1 MVPIVDCIERRA
13 IYFSRWYGRFKIMSH
28 GDTRQ
33 LLADASGRAAAYL
46 EGLGDR
52 CVRPERGAVDALAAS
67 LSGGLPE
74 RGVDAA
80 NVIADLDAL
89 GSPATVAT
97 AGRRYF
103 GFVTGGALPVTV
115 AASALAAAWDQNAF
129 SRASSESGAVF
140 DEAALRWLAEL
151 LGLPA
156 ACAGALVTGA
166 TMANLTALAAA
177 RRALLAKQGWDAEAD
192 GLFGAPPFDV
202 YLGEEAHASA
212 RKALALLG
220 LGKARVRT
228 LPVDAQGRIRADRL
242 PRLEVPALVL
252 TQAGNVNS
260 GASDPFPALRDWC
273 DAAGAWLHV
282 DGAFGL
288 FAAAS
293 PLLRE
298 QVRGV
303 ERADSWAAD
312 AHKWLNVPYDSG
324 IVYVRDA
331 AALRGAMASDA
342 AYLPASFTPEGG
354 DLREPFHYGPELS
367 RRARGVEIVA
377 ALRHLGRAGVAEL
390 VERCC
395 ALARRFAES
404 LRSAGY
410 EVLNDVVLN
419 QVVVAFGDDA
429 ATARTIARVQ
439 EEGVC
444 WAGPTHWRGRGAM
457 RISVSS
463 WATRE
468 ADVDASL
475 ASILRCAAQIR
486 L

>member
-1 MVPIVDCIERRA
+1 
-13 IYFSRWYGRFKIMSH
+13 MSQA
-28 GDTRQ
+28 DTRQ
-33 LLADASGRAAAYL
+33 LLADVSRRAADYL
-46 EGLGDR
+46 EGVGGR
-52 CVRPERGAVDALAAS
+52 PVRAERAAVDALAAS
-67 LSGGLPE
+67 LAGALPE
-74 RGVDAA
+74 HGASAA

-129 SRASSESGAVF
+129 SRASSEAGAVF

-156 ACAGALVTGA
+156 ACGGALVTGA
-166 TMANLTALAAA
+166 TLANLAALAAA
-177 RRALLAKQGWDAEAD
+177 RRVLLAKRGWDAEAD

-202 YLGEEAHASA
+202 YVGEEVHASA

-220 LGKARVRT
+220 LGKSRVRT
-228 LPVDAQGRIRADRL
+228 LAVDAAGRIRADRL
-242 PRLEVPALVL
+242 PRLEAPALVL
-252 TQAGNVNS
+252 AQAGNVNS
-260 GASDPFPALRDWC
+260 GASDPFPALREWC

-293 PLLRE
+293 PLISE

-324 IVYVRDA
+324 IVFVRDA
-331 AALRGAMASDA
+331 AALRGAMASEA
-342 AYLPASFTPEGG
+342 SYLPQGG
-354 DLREPFHYGPELS
+354 ELREPFHYGPELS
-367 RRARGVEIVA
+367 RRARGVEVVA
-377 ALRHLGRAGVAEL
+377 ALRHLGRSGVAEL

-395 ALARRFAES
+395 ALARRFAEG
-404 LRSAGY
+404 LRAAGR

-419 QVVVAFGDDA
+419 QVLVAFGDDA
-429 ATARTIARVQ
+429 TTARTIARVQ

-444 WAGPTHWRGRGAM
+444 WAGPTRWRGRAAM

-463 WATRE
+463 WATRQ

-475 ASILRCAAQIR
+475 ASILRCST
-486 L
+486 

>member
-1 MVPIVDCIERRA
+1 MSQVD
-13 IYFSRWYGRFKIMSH
+13 S
-28 GDTRQ
+28 RQ
-33 LLADASGRAAAYL
+33 LLADVAERAAAYL
-46 EGLGDR
+46 EAVGER
-52 CVRPERGAVDALAAS
+52 PVRAGRAAVDALAAS
-67 LSGGLPE
+67 LAGGLPE
-74 RGVDAA
+74 RGADAA
-80 NVIADLDAL
+80 HVIADLDAL

-129 SRASSESGAVF
+129 SRASSEAGALF

-151 LGLPA
+151 LGLPPT
-156 ACAGALVTGA
+156 CGGALVTGA
-166 TMANLTALAAA
+166 TLANVTALAAA
-177 RRALLAKQGWDAEAD
+177 RRALLAKQGWDVEAN
-192 GLFGAPPFDV
+192 GLFGAPPFAV
-202 YLGEEAHASA
+202 WAGEEAHASV
-212 RKALALLG
+212 RKALGLLG
-220 LGKARVRT
+220 LGKDRVRA
-228 LPVDAQGRIRADRL
+228 LAVDAQGRIRADRL
-242 PRLEVPALVL
+242 PRLEAPALVL
-252 TQAGNVNS
+252 AQAGNVNS
-260 GASDPFPALRDWC
+260 GASDPFPALREWC

-293 PLLRE
+293 PRLRE

-324 IVYVRDA
+324 IVFVRDA
-331 AALRGAMASDA
+331 AALRGAMASEA
-342 AYLPASFTPEGG
+342 SYLPQGSEV
-354 DLREPFHYGPELS
+354 REPFHYGPELS
-367 RRARGVEIVA
+367 RRARGVEVVA

-395 ALARRFAES
+395 ALAGRFAAG
-404 LRSAGY
+404 LRAAGH

-444 WAGPTHWRGRGAM
+444 WAGPTRWRGRAAM

-475 ASILRCAAQIR
+475 ASILGAAPQIR